1 MGGEMKFKLI
11 FGSQKVERGITTDSS
26 EQSKPSSKGSL
37 ERDNNEK
44 KAGETQDVAAAGIE
58 ESELRSIK

>member
-1 MGGEMKFKLI
+1 MKFKLI

-44 KAGETQDVAAAGIE
+44 KAGLKMWRQLA
-58 ESELRSIK
+58 